1 MISIQTI
8 YENKSL
14 VYSKDDFSG
23 LIHNLAKQNI
33 HAVDNYD
40 RTILITYEES
50 DLLEKINKAMSKWIH
65 NELTCPMYYL
75 YSILPLNQTSFIIRI

>member
-1 MISIQTI
+1 MISLQTV

-33 HAVDNYD
+33 HAIDNYD
-40 RTILITYEES
+40 RTLLITYTES
-50 DLLEKINKAMSKWIH
+50 DLNDKLNKAINKWMH
-65 NELTCPMYYL
+65 NEITCPMYYL
-75 YSILPLNQTSFIIRI
+75 YSILPLNKNNFIIRI